1 MTNDA
6 VTNDAAVDG
15 RATPPSWPARAL
27 PLMLM
32 SAVVGVGAA
41 LPLLVDTGFYYWDD
55 SAAVAVPWY
64 RIIAEDVVA
73 GRLPLLQLELWR
85 GGNLAAE
92 AATGFWN
99 PLVLGAAVA
108 TLPLTN
114 MAQVITVMK
123 TVFLLVMASG
133 IYLLSR
139 RYGAGRWP
147 AAVIGAALPL
157 AGYTLFVD
165 GTAWVNGLLISA
177 FTPWVWW
184 AARRAVHDGGSMVW
198 VVVAGYLCGSVG
210 NPYGMLTAAVA
221 LGAVLVEA
229 ALCGRA
235 RRIVPLVL
243 SGVAVVL
250 TNVIVY
256 LPFVLTSSVTYRS
269 GSSQTQVANDEFLS
283 PGLTD
288 LLAASSPSHQPV
300 MQMWSGLA
308 HWTVPVTYIAWFLL
322 PMLPWLRFDRLR
334 DRSLTG
340 IWIFGGVFLLLVLGP
355 SQVWMFRWP
364 LRLVSMFAL
373 ALGVLWA
380 VLATDG
386 IQRTNPVRRG
396 VLSAA
401 IVGFGLYVAWATLP
415 EQLGRH
421 AVAGAV
427 VLVLTGVLVAA
438 GITGFRGGVVA
449 AAGTLGVLAL
459 QLTWFPGNLSVA
471 DYGFP
476 TQQAVLKE
484 RFDDRYQDVT
494 VQVASI
500 DLVPPGGLRPD
511 GAYADLLF
519 GSQYSLA
526 GVESVNAYSGI
537 GFSLQDGSLCI
548 AYQGSTCANAWA
560 RLWERPEGKDVVLA
574 DLLRARTVVVQNAL
588 VETRLGPAP
597 PGWARA
603 ESNSQVT
610 VWERRDPLLWPD
622 GRLSGINGDVEVLSD
637 VSLSDTRE
645 DLTLDRRD
653 GSPGAAV
660 LTFARLAWPG
670 YRASLDG
677 VVLATAIGPAGL
689 LEVRIPAGVTGSRLD
704 VRFTPPG
711 FEIGA
716 AAMAAGVLLTALIGA
731 AEWALRRGARRR
743 AGTAGPTGDD
753 HPTGPIGSVARP
765 DRQPVPNRG
774 TRP

>member
-1 MTNDA
+1 MTIDA
-6 VTNDAAVDG
+6 SRDVRVA
-15 RATPPSWPARAL
+15 PPSWPGRAL
-27 PLMLM
+27 PLVFMT
-32 SAVVGVGAA
+32 AVVAVGAA

-64 RIIAEDVVA
+64 RIIAEEVVA
-73 GRLPLLQLELWR
+73 GRFPLLQVELWR

-99 PLVLGAAVA
+99 PLVLGTAVA
-108 TLPLTN
+108 TLPMTN
-114 MAQVITVMK
+114 MAQVVTVMK

-133 IYLLSR
+133 VYLLSR

-147 AAVIGAALPL
+147 AAIVGAALPL

-340 IWIFGGVFLLLVLGP
+340 VWIFGGVFLLLVLGP

-364 LRLVSMFAL
+364 LRLVSMLAL

-386 IQRTNPVRRG
+386 VQRTNPVRRG

-401 IVGFGLYVAWATLP
+401 IVGLGLYFAWATLP
-415 EQLGRH
+415 EELGRH
-421 AVAGAV
+421 AVAAAV
-427 VLVLTGVLVAA
+427 VLLLTGVLVTA
-438 GITGFRGGVVA
+438 GVTDFRGGAVA
-449 AAGTLGVLAL
+449 AVGTLGVLAL

-476 TQQAVLKE
+476 TQQAVLEE
-484 RFDDRYQDVT
+484 RFDDRYRDAT

-500 DLVPPGGLRPD
+500 DLVPAGDLRPD
-511 GAYADLLF
+511 GAYTDLLF
-519 GSQYSLA
+519 GSQYALA
-526 GVESVNAYSGI
+526 GVESLNAYSGI
-537 GFSLQDGSLCI
+537 GFSLMDGALCM

-560 RLWERPEGKDVVLA
+560 RMWEHPPGTDVVLA
-574 DLLRARTVVVQNAL
+574 DRLRVRTIVVQNAL
-588 VETRLGPAP
+588 VDTRIEPAP
-597 PGWARA
+597 PGWVRA
-603 ESNSQVT
+603 ETDAQVT
-610 VWERRDPLLWPD
+610 VWQRRDPLPWPD
-622 GRLSGINGDVEVLSD
+622 GRLSAVGGDVTVLDD

-645 DLTLDRRD
+645 DLTLDRD
-653 GSPGAAV
+653 GGSAGPAV

-677 VVLATAIGPAGL
+677 VALPTTVGPAGL
-689 LEVRIPAGVTGSRLD
+689 LEVRIPAGVTGTRLE

-731 AEWALRRGARRR
+731 AEWALRRRARRR
-743 AGTAGPTGDD
+743 AGTAGPTGDGD
-753 HPTGPIGSVARP
+753 PTGPTGSAARP
-765 DRQPVPNRG
+765 DRQPVPDRG
-774 TRP
+774 ARP